1 MKKIGVGLLGL
12 GTVGMGTYQVLKS
25 QQAEMLQKLGVE
37 LEIRRIAVKDPNE
50 VISQVE
56 EKDTGILTSDWRE
69 VVQDDSVEIV
79 IELMGGLEPAKTC
92 ILAALRAGKHVVT
105 ANKDLVAVA
114 GRELLDAASEHKCD
128 FLFEAAVAGGI
139 PIIRPMKQCLLGNNI
154 TEIMGI
160 VNGTTNFILTKMEQE
175 GMEFQEALD
184 LATELGYAEA
194 DPTADIEGLDAG
206 RKVAIMASIGFHS
219 RVVFDDVHIEGITK
233 ITAKDIQYAKEMG
246 CTIKLLG
253 VACCDEEGIE
263 AYVCP
268 MLISDGHPLAS
279 VNDSYNAVFLHGD
292 AVENVMFFGRGAGSL
307 PTASAV
313 VGDVFDIARNIQN
326 NCCGRISCSC
336 YKELPIKKMEDTK
349 NSFFLRMLVEDKCGV
364 FTDTASAFAQ
374 NQVSLAQIIQRQA
387 PEGTAELVVITDSVR
402 EGDLEKA
409 INTLKAQKTIKEIAS
424 VLRVYKAD
432 KGDVE

>member
-1 MKKIGVGLLGL
+1 MRKIGVGLLGL
-12 GTVGMGTYQVLKS
+12 GTVGMGTYKVLKA
-25 QQAEMLQKLGVE
+25 QQPEMEKKLGVE
-37 LEIRRIAVKDPNE
+37 LEIRKIAVKDPAE
-50 VISQVE
+50 VADQVE
-56 EKDTGILTSDWRE
+56 DAGLLTSDWRE
-69 VVQDDSVEIV
+69 VVEDDSVEIV

-92 ILAALRAGKHVVT
+92 ILTALRAGKHVVT
-105 ANKDLVAVA
+105 ANKDLVAVS
-114 GRELLDAASEHKCD
+114 GRELLDAAAESRCD

-139 PIIRPMKQCLLGNNI
+139 PIIRPMKQCLLGNTI

-175 GMEFQEALD
+175 GMEFKEALA

-194 DPTADIEGLDAG
+194 DPTADIEGIDAG

-219 RVVFDDVHIEGITK
+219 RVVLDDVHIEGITK
-233 ITAKDIQYAKEMG
+233 ITAKDIQYAREMG

-253 VACCDEEGIE
+253 VAHCDGEGIE

-268 MLISDGHPLAS
+268 MLISGDHPLAS

-326 NCCGRISCSC
+326 DCCGRISCSC
-336 YKELPIKKMEDTK
+336 YKELPVKKMEGTK

-364 FTDTASAFAQ
+364 FTDTANAFAQ
-374 NQVSLAQIIQRQA
+374 NQVSLAQIIQRPA
-387 PEGTAELVVITDSVR
+387 EKGTAELVVITDLVK

-409 INTLKAQKTIKEIAS
+409 IQTLKAQETVKEIS
-424 VLRVYKAD
+424 TVLRVYQAD
-432 KGDVE
+432 KGGLE

>member
-12 GTVGMGTYQVLKS
+12 GTVGMGTYKVLKS
-25 QQAEMLQKLGVE
+25 QQPEMERKLGVE
-37 LEIRRIAVKDPNE
+37 LEIRKIAVKDPQE
-50 VISQVE
+50 VADQV
-56 EKDTGILTSDWRE
+56 DDPGLLTGDWRE
-69 VVQDDSVEIV
+69 VVNDDSVEIV
-79 IELMGGLEPAKTC
+79 IELMGGMEPAKTS

-114 GRELLDAASEHKCD
+114 GRELLDAAAENKCD

-160 VNGTTNFILTKMEQE
+160 VNGTTNFILTKMEQD

-219 RVVFDDVHIEGITK
+219 RVVFGDVHIEGITK
-233 ITAKDIQYAKEMG
+233 ITSKDIRYAKEMG

-253 VACCDEEGIE
+253 VARCDGEAIE

-268 MLISDGHPLAS
+268 MLISGEHPLAS
-279 VNDSYNAVFLHGD
+279 VSDSYNAVFLHGD
-292 AVENVMFFGRGAGSL
+292 AVENVMFYGRGAGSL

-313 VGDVFDIARNIQN
+313 VGDVFDIARNIQHG
-326 NCCGRISCSC
+326 CCGRISCSC
-336 YKELPIKKMEDTK
+336 YKELSIKKMEDTK
-349 NSFFLRMLVEDKCGV
+349 NSFFLRLLVEDKCGV
-364 FTDTASAFAQ
+364 VTAIAGAFAE
-374 NQVSLAQIIQRQA
+374 NQVSIAQIIQRQSKK
-387 PEGTAELVVITDSVR
+387 GVAELVVITDSVK

-409 INTLKAQKTIKEIAS
+409 LETIKSQATTREIS
-424 VLRVYKAD
+424 TVLRVYKAE
-432 KGDVE
+432 KGEME

>member
-12 GTVGMGTYQVLKS
+12 GTVGMGTYKVLKS
-25 QQAEMLQKLGVE
+25 QQTEMERKLGVE
-37 LEIRRIAVKDPNE
+37 LEIRKIAVKDPQE
-50 VISQVE
+50 VADQVE
-56 EKDTGILTSDWRE
+56 DPGLLTDDWRE
-69 VVQDDSVEIV
+69 VVGDDSVEIV
-79 IELMGGLEPAKTC
+79 IELMGGMEPAKTS
-92 ILAALRAGKHVVT
+92 ILAALKAGKHVVT

-114 GRELLDAASEHKCD
+114 GRELLDAAAENKCD

-160 VNGTTNFILTKMEQE
+160 VNGTTNFILTKMEQD

-233 ITAKDIQYAKEMG
+233 ITSKDIQYAKEMG

-253 VACCDEEGIE
+253 VARCDEEGIE

-268 MLISDGHPLAS
+268 MLIAGEHPLAAVS
-279 VNDSYNAVFLHGD
+279 DSYNAVFLHGD
-292 AVENVMFFGRGAGSL
+292 AVENVMFYGRGAGSL

-313 VGDVFDIARNIQN
+313 VGDVFDIARNIQHG
-326 NCCGRISCSC
+326 CCGRISCSC
-336 YKELPIKKMEDTK
+336 YKELAIKKMENTK
-349 NSFFLRMLVEDKCGV
+349 NSFFLRLLVEDKCGV
-364 FTDTASAFAQ
+364 VTAIAGAFAA
-374 NQVSLAQIIQRQA
+374 NQVSIAQIIQRQSQK
-387 PEGTAELVVITDSVR
+387 GVAELVVITDSVK
-402 EGDLEKA
+402 EGDLKKA
-409 INTLKAQKTIKEIAS
+409 LETIKAQETTREIS
-424 VLRVYKAD
+424 TVLRVYKAE
-432 KGDVE
+432 KGETQ

>member
-12 GTVGMGTYQVLKS
+12 GTVGMGTYKVLKA
-25 QQAEMLQKLGVE
+25 QQPEMEKKLGVE
-37 LEIRRIAVKDPNE
+37 LEIRRIAVKDPAE
-50 VISQVE
+50 VAGQV
-56 EKDTGILTSDWRE
+56 DDPSLLTADWRE
-69 VVQDDSVEIV
+69 VVEDDSVEIV

-92 ILAALRAGKHVVT
+92 ILAALHAGKHVVT
-105 ANKDLVAVA
+105 ANKDLVAVS
-114 GRELLDAASEHKCD
+114 GRELLDAAAQSKCD

-139 PIIRPMKQCLLGNNI
+139 PIIRPMKQCLLGNTI

-175 GMEFQEALD
+175 GMEFQEALA

-219 RVVFDDVHIEGITK
+219 RVVLSDVHIEGITK
-233 ITAKDIQYAKEMG
+233 ITAKDIQYAREMG

-253 VACCDEEGIE
+253 VAHCDGEGIE

-268 MLISDGHPLAS
+268 MLISGDHPLAT

-313 VGDVFDIARNIQN
+313 VGDVFDIARNILN
-326 NCCGRISCSC
+326 GCCGRISCSC
-336 YKELPIKKMEDTK
+336 YKELPIKKMEETE

-364 FTDTASAFAQ
+364 FTDVASAFAK
-374 NQVSLAQIIQRQA
+374 NQVSLAQIIQRPA
-387 PEGTAELVVITDSVR
+387 EKGTAELVVITDLVK
-402 EGDLEKA
+402 EGNLKKA
-409 INTLKAQKTIKEIAS
+409 IETLQAQESLQEIS
-424 VLRVYKAD
+424 TVLRVYQAD
-432 KGDVE
+432 KGGLE